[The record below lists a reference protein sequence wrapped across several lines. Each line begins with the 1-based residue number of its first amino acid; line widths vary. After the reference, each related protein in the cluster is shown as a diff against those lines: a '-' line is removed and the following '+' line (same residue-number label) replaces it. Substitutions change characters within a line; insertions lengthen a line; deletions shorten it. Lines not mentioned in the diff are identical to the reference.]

1 MENKMRCPVC
11 RCELVEYKMLPLQTA
26 DEHIMG
32 CENPSL
38 KMAYCCPNTKNCA
51 CTFADGKPVVY
62 WNEDG
67 ELYGNAMGLPAI
79 DNNNAPFGS
88 FQRKINVEVYKKDE
102 NKLILALPFCFPSV
116 LSGMN
121 IFTHWHYKANEEG
134 EILQRRLRFDYITKY
149 GVYHNWGPHM
159 LSYCLR
165 HTFRD
170 WREAKKDPHNK
181 WTINS
186 LKQTVRQ
193 KSWQHKEW
201 WRKVNIFFAEKAL
214 KNLGE
219 TA

>member
-149 GVYHNWGPHM
+149 GVYHNWGPPAFSRGKGFM
-159 LSYCLR
+159 LPATRMPTYGV
-165 HTFRD
+165 TP
-170 WREAKKDPHNK
+170 K
-181 WTINS
+181 NS
-186 LKQTVRQ
+186 WSSGSGAIGRSKGSAARR
-193 KSWQHKEW
+193 SAQHWCWE
-201 WRKVNIFFAEKAL
+201 IFPKGNF
-214 KNLGE
+214 
-219 TA
+219 